1 MVFSSGTTGLPKAVQ
16 HTHRT
21 LFHGTMHWV
30 DALGMTNA
38 DRLQIATPPFH
49 ILGLLNLYAVVA
61 AGASA
66 RLHRRFD
73 LDTVL
78 HAIETDGI
86 TIEMAVAPIA
96 LAIASHPDL
105 ERFDLSTLRY
115 IMWGAT
121 PVTASV
127 AETITRRT
135 GVPVMAAYGASELPF
150 ISANPVDRPDE
161 WRLDSVGPPPA
172 DVTVRVVD
180 LDTGDVLGP
189 GRPGELQLRSPSLMV
204 GYLPE
209 PGDGDDG
216 DGADGS
222 APTMDRSIRRSSTAG
237 TRRET
242 SAPST
247 PTDGSRSP
255 TASRR

>member
-1 MVFSSGTTGLPKAVQ
+1 MIDGSGATDLAGLVTDRPVLDIAALADIGDESASTPTSNPPIDIDSLAVMVFSSGTTGLPKAVQ

-21 LFHGTMHWV
+21 LFHGTVHWV

-189 GRPGELQLRSPSLMV
+189 GRPGELQ
-204 GYLPE
+204 
-209 PGDGDDG
+209 
-216 DGADGS
+216 S
-222 APTMDRSIRRSSTAG
+222 AQPV
-237 TRRET
+237 
-242 SAPST
+242 
-247 PTDGSRSP
+247 TDGRLP
-255 TASRR
+255 A